1 MSTLMQEVDA
11 RTRLAGANQ
20 LELLLFGVGGEEVFG
35 INVFKVREVL
45 KRPVVTPVPEADPR
59 LEGLANIRG
68 FTVPVID
75 LRLVLNGDRSDRPD
89 RQQGYLLVTEYN
101 QSCQAF
107 HVERVE
113 RIVRLAWTH
122 VTPPP
127 PMARETGK
135 GMVTAVT
142 MLEDGRMVLIL
153 DVETLLALLCPRPD
167 EEVYGAV
174 KPIPACAGM
183 RVLFADD
190 SATARLQIRKTLDRL
205 GLPYVETRTGQE
217 AWESLVRIA
226 EQAAQAG
233 RRVKEEIQAI
243 LTDLEMPE
251 LDGFTLTKLVRND
264 PRFDGIP
271 VIVHSSLT
279 GTCNEEKAK
288 AVGATDYVVKFD
300 STVLAETLLRHVTPG
315 SGGRGAK

>member
-20 LELLLFGVGGEEVFG
+20 LELLLFGVGGDEVFG

-68 FTVPVID
+68 LTVPVID
-75 LRLVLNGDRSDRPD
+75 LRRVLNGDRTDRPD
-89 RQQGYLLVTEYN
+89 RRQGYLLVTEYN

-122 VTPPP
+122 VIPPP

-153 DVETLLALLCPRPD
+153 DVETLLAVLCPRSD
-167 EEVYGAV
+167 EEAYAGV
-174 KPIPACAGM
+174 PTEPAASGK

-190 SATARLQIRKTLDRL
+190 SVVARKQIIKTLDRL
-205 GLPYVETRTGQE
+205 GLAYVQATTGRE
-217 AWESLVRIA
+217 AWDQLMAVAAKAGAEGKTVRD
-226 EQAAQAG
+226 
-233 RRVKEEIQAI
+233 EIQLI
-243 LTDLEMPE
+243 LSDIEMPE
-251 LDGFTLTKLVRND
+251 MDGFTLTRQIRSD
-264 PRFDGIP
+264 PRLAGIP
-271 VIVHSSLT
+271 VILHSSLT
-279 GTCNEEKAK
+279 GSCNVEKGK
-288 AVGATDYVVKFD
+288 AVGATDYVTKFD
-300 STVLAETLLRHVTPG
+300 PKVLGETLLRHC
-315 SGGRGAK
+315 R